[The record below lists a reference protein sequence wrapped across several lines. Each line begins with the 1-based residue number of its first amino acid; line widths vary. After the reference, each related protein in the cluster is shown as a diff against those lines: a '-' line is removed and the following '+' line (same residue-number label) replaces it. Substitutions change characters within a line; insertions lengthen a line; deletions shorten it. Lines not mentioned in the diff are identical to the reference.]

1 MRPSFGEPQTT
12 IAIVYAVIVI
22 AIAVTFVVVARHA
35 RGDIPADRV
44 KERAYAIRRF
54 WFAFLLILLSTAVV
68 VSMFLLP
75 YDDAEATETVEV
87 TGGQFYWTLS
97 EDQFETGT
105 SVSFVV
111 TSADVN
117 HGLGVYDPDGVM
129 IGSVQAMPG
138 FDNDVKIELDKSGT
152 YTVACLE
159 FCGINHHDMMK
170 TFEVSG

>member
-22 AIAVTFVVVARHA
+22 AIAATFVVVARHA

-87 TGGQFYWTLS
+87 TGGHF
-97 EDQFETGT
+97 
-105 SVSFVV
+105 
-111 TSADVN
+111 
-117 HGLGVYDPDGVM
+117 GLIDPAHPAWAAQVAILDG
-129 IGSVQAMPG
+129 IG
-138 FDNDVKIELDKSGT
+138 
-152 YTVACLE
+152 
-159 FCGINHHDMMK
+159 
-170 TFEVSG
+170 